1 MSLKKNISKSIHAL
15 NTVAEN

>member
-1 MSLKKNISKSIHAL
+1 MSPKKNISKSIHVL